1 DDDATIAETQ
11 RAIADIRQSYAE
23 RGEEYPDNIKLV
35 TFKTGPKNKPNG
47 LNRGYR
53 EATKDTIC
61 IFDAEDQPHHDIYN
75 VINTVMIRDDA
86 DVVQSGVQLM
96 NFESKWFSAFN
107 VLEYFFWFKSGL
119 HAFTHAL
126 GVTPLGGNTVF
137 LRKSWLDKL
146 ALEDTEKGYR
156 VWDEEGLTE
165 DADIGLRL
173 TKMGAKIQIVY
184 DAIQATRE
192 ATPDSVEQFIKQRT
206 RWDHG
211 FYQIFRKGLWM
222 QLPT

>member
-1 DDDATIAETQ
+1 
-11 RAIADIRQSYAE
+11 
-23 RGEEYPDNIKLV
+23 
-35 TFKTGPKNKPNG
+35 
-47 LNRGYR
+47 
-53 EATKDTIC
+53 
-61 IFDAEDQPHHDIYN
+61 
-75 VINTVMIRDDA
+75 
-86 DVVQSGVQLM
+86 
-96 NFESKWFSAFN
+96 
-107 VLEYFFWFKSGL
+107 
-119 HAFTHAL
+119 
-126 GVTPLGGNTVF
+126 
-137 LRKSWLDKL
+137 KL

-192 ATPDSVEQFIKQRT
+192 ETPDSVEQFIKQRT

-222 QLPT
+222 QLPTLKQRITAIYILLNSLLQAAIMLFLPVGIFIALTQQVSVPIALLSYLPIYILVFQLMLYMVGIREFTEAYS